1 MARMIKKEEP
11 NIVWSSDGSHLE
23 PKKAKNNSPV
33 EPSAHKIK
41 IRLEKNARG
50 GKLVT
55 VVFELPDNPNYL
67 KELAKK
73 LKGHCGTGG
82 TLKDGKIE
90 IQGDHREKVKDFCQK
105 LGFQVVLAGG

>member
-1 MARMIKKEEP
+1 MARMIKKDEP

-23 PKKAKNNSPV
+23 PKKEKKREPV
-33 EPSAHKIK
+33 EPAKHKIK

-55 VVFELPDNPNYL
+55 VLFELPDHPDYL
-67 KELAKK
+67 KDLAKK
-73 LKGHCGTGG
+73 LKARCGTGG
-82 TLKDGKIE
+82 TVKEGTIE
-90 IQGDHREKVKDFCQK
+90 IQGDHREKIKEFCQN